1 MESFL
6 DKNLLIGI
14 IITGSILILVLIGIF
29 LFKFVFQKNKIKRH
43 IRDIDRRFQYLHA
56 LLIGQDAQY
65 VKRLE
70 IISRTN
76 LLYVE
81 IHTKFLKRFKE
92 IRDKHD
98 GHAQNAV
105 NNLKDLLEEKKYKQL
120 KEAISD
126 VADIISS
133 FEKEVNSLNSDL
145 LKVVKPEEDC
155 RQSSLSLKE
164 QLRRLKSD
172 YYVKQADLTLLSES
186 FEEVFKYVD
195 SLFEEFEELVE
206 SAQYDDANAILP
218 KIDQILHELTASMN
232 ELPNLCALVVTII
245 PEKFISLE
253 NAYEAM
259 VSEHFPLHHLCVKS
273 TIASMKLD
281 VENLTSRIKR
291 FDIRGVR
298 EKLENIVSEIDE
310 FFTLFEE
317 ERKARGDFEQQNDEI
332 YRTVNTIERRFIKLC
347 NTIPEISKV
356 YIINSDYQSKINNI
370 QTEIN
375 KVGALKRSL
384 DTFIHSSTK
393 QPYSILVEKMTELSS
408 ASKSIISEI
417 DEYNNYLNSLRET
430 CEEAYSLVFD
440 YFKVVKQAEQKVSN
454 MHSQEINDKY
464 MPEID
469 RFYDLLNE
477 TYKSLL
483 VSPIDVEHVKECVT
497 SLHEINNNLFDNG
510 SINQDYNMKL
520 LAENAILYANR
531 DRSHLSDINQLV
543 SQAEA
548 FFAKGDFEQA
558 YIIAGNALRKVKS
571 ENESR

>member
-1 MESFL
+1 ME
-6 DKNLLIGI
+6 DKTGQNILIGGIIVGSI
-14 IITGSILILVLIGIF
+14 IILAVITVF
-29 LFKFVFQKNKIKRH
+29 LFKFVFQKNKIKRS

-81 IHTKFLKRFKE
+81 IHTKYLKRFKE

-98 GHAQNAV
+98 GHAQSAI

-120 KEAISD
+120 RESVSD
-126 VADIISS
+126 VADIVAA
-133 FEKEVNSLNSDL
+133 FEKEVNELNNEL
-145 LKVVKPEEDC
+145 LRVVKPEEDC
-155 RQSSLSLKE
+155 RQSSLALKE

-172 YYVKQADLTLLSES
+172 YFVKQADLTLLNDS
-186 FEEVFKYVD
+186 FDEVFKYVD
-195 SLFEEFEELVE
+195 NLFEEFEELVE

-218 KIDQILHELTASMN
+218 KIDQILHELTASMV
-232 ELPNLCALVVTII
+232 ELPNLCALIVSII

-259 VSEHFPLHHLCVKS
+259 ESERYPLHHLCVKS
-273 TIASMKLD
+273 TIASMKKD
-281 VENLTSRIKR
+281 VAEQTSRIKR
-291 FDIRGVR
+291 FDIKGVR

-317 ERKARGDFEQQNDEI
+317 EKQARESFDIQNEEV

-347 NTIPEISKV
+347 NTIPEISKI
-356 YIINSDYQSKINNI
+356 YIINSDYQSKINDI
-370 QTEIN
+370 QNEIN

-393 QPYSILVEKMTELSS
+393 QPYSILVEKMTELSN

-417 DEYNNYLNSLRET
+417 DEYNNYLNSLKVD
-430 CEEAYSLVFD
+430 CENAYNLVFT
-440 YFKVVKQAEQKVSN
+440 YYKVAKEAEQKVID
-454 MHSQEINDKY
+454 MHSKEISDKY
-464 MPEID
+464 ID
-469 RFYDLLNE
+469 QINHFYDLLNDV
-477 TYKSLL
+477 YKTLL
-483 VSPIDVEHVKECVT
+483 VSPINVDHIKECVN
-497 SLHEINNNLFDNG
+497 SLNEINNTLFDNG
-510 SINQDYNMKL
+510 AINQDYNMKL

-531 DRSHLSDINQLV
+531 ERTHFSDINQLV
-543 SQAEA
+543 SQAET

-558 YIIAGNALRKVKS
+558 YIIAGNALKKVKS